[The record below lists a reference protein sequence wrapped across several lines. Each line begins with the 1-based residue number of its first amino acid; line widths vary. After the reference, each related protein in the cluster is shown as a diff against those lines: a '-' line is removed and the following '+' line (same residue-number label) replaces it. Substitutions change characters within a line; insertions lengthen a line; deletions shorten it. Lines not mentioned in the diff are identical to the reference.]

1 MTVAE
6 EYEAISREKAAYEAS
21 RKYLEQAHLGEWVIF
36 YGGELIGAYE
46 DFQDA
51 ARDGLDRF
59 GSETFLL
66 KQVGAPYPEVRSFLH
81 YMPASEDADGR

>member
-1 MTVAE
+1 MTTSQKEA
-6 EYEAISREKAAYEAS
+6 YEAISQEKAAYEA
-21 RKYLEQAHLGEWVIF
+21 RREYLEQEHLGEWVIF

-51 ARDGLDRF
+51 ARDGLERF

-66 KQVGAPYPEVRSFLH
+66 KQVRAPYPEIRSFLH
-81 YMPASEDADGR
+81 YIPAA

>member
-1 MTVAE
+1 MTIAE
-6 EYEAISREKAAYEAS
+6 EYEAINQEKAAYEAS

-36 YGGELIGAYE
+36 YGGEFIGAYE

-51 ARDGLDRF
+51 AKDGLNRF

-81 YMPASEDADGR
+81 YRPASESTGR